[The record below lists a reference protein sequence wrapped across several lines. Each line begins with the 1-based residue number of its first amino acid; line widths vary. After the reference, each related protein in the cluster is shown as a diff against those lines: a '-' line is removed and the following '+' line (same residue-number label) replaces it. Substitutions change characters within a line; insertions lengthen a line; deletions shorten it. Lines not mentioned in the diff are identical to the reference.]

1 MKNWKK
7 KRTIEIFRR
16 VAVTC
21 TFSIML
27 CIIAVQA
34 TKIAKA
40 DTLEYHTE
48 KEEKVKIFHLHEIQY
63 QEKLEDIAEL
73 YCDYSIYK
81 TSQEYIQEVK
91 KINQDMNLQ
100 YSPGDQIIVPVYVET
115 SELLGK

>member
-1 MKNWKK
+1 MKKNWKK
-7 KRTIEIFRR
+7 KRTLEIIRR
-16 VAVTC
+16 VVVTC

-40 DTLEYHTE
+40 DVLEYHAE
-48 KEEKVKIFHLHEIQY
+48 EEKVKIFHLHEIQY
-63 QEKLEDIAEL
+63 KETLEDIAEL

-100 YSPGDQIIVPVYVET
+100 YSPGDQIIVPVYVKT